1 MNTGQKLEQQCEELG
16 LSISKVLREADVN
29 PSIISRWKENEP
41 KSFVILKKI
50 QEAIDKQ
57 AKEKAEQDAAK

>member
-1 MNTGQKLEQQCEELG
+1 MNTGQKLEQRCEDLG

-41 KSFVILKKI
+41 KSFVILERI
-50 QEAIDKQ
+50 NAAIDKQ
-57 AKEKAEQDAAK
+57 ALEKQEHDSKK